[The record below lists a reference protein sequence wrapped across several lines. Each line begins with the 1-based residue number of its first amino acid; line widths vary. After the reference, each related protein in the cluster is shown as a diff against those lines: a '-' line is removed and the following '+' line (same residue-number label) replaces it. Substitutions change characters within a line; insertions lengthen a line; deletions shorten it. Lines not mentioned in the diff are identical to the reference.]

1 MSIDGFSTPGARSPA
16 TTEAISKT
24 TCPLRARMI
33 EDTAVATGYGAG
45 LRVSAVMALEC
56 TSSRG

>member
-1 MSIDGFSTPGARSPA
+1 
-16 TTEAISKT
+16 
-24 TCPLRARMI
+24 MI